1 MAGNRYC
8 CTMRR
13 SVNRERIDVTEIG
26 LNSPK
31 VLGLAVFGT
40 GVTIAC
46 FHGFGGL
53 PSRMLLLIM
62 FAITGVSWRAQC
74 LNSQYGI
81 PSGPA
86 AVLF

>member
-46 FHGFGGL
+46 FHGVRGL
-53 PSRMLLLIM
+53 
-62 FAITGVSWRAQC
+62 
-74 LNSQYGI
+74 
-81 PSGPA
+81 
-86 AVLF
+86 AVEDAFVNNVHNYWCKLERTVLK

>member
-31 VLGLAVFGT
+31 VLGLAVLGT

-53 PSRMLLLIM
+53 PSTCQPPAQIVSTVYSLIIHAGSNNN
-62 FAITGVSWRAQC
+62 FFQC
-74 LNSQYGI
+74 VN
-81 PSGPA
+81 
-86 AVLF
+86 

>member
-31 VLGLAVFGT
+31 VLGLAVLGT
-40 GVTIAC
+40 GQIVTIAC
-46 FHGFGGL
+46 LRVRGL
-53 PSRMLLLIM
+53 
-62 FAITGVSWRAQC
+62 
-74 LNSQYGI
+74 
-81 PSGPA
+81 
-86 AVLF
+86 AVEDAFVNNVRNYWCKLESTVLK